1 MVNNG
6 LPEFGVCRLSI
17 VPMRAE
23 PSHRAEQVSQL
34 LFGDH
39 YEVHEI
45 SKDKRWLRIH
55 MYYDQC
61 EGWIDFRQ
69 HHPISR
75 EYYDYINRAD
85 FKITTDPSSTILYN
99 KSPLMIL
106 MGSIIP
112 ISGSELFKME
122 EQFAFNGDSKSLGVK
137 READYLKTIAMKYL
151 NAPYQWGGKSLF
163 GIDDAGLVQMIFK
176 ICGYR
181 LGRTV
186 AEQARYGKSVASL
199 ADAQPGDLI
208 FLNSGKG
215 EPNHVGIYLENERI
229 IHASGKVRID
239 HINEEGILNLD
250 TKVYTHS
257 LSEIRRVL
265 AE

>member
-6 LPEFGVCRLSI
+6 LPEFGVSRLSI

-39 YEVHEI
+39 YEVHEV
-45 SKDKRWLRIH
+45 SKDKLWLRIH

-61 EGWIDFRQ
+61 EGWIDVRQ
-69 HHPISR
+69 HHPISK

-85 FKITTDPSSTILYN
+85 FKITTDPTSTILYN

-137 READYLKTIAMKYL
+137 READYLKAIALKYL

-163 GIDDAGLVQMIFK
+163 GIDDAGLVQMIYK

-186 AEQARYGKSVASL
+186 AEQIRFGKPVANL
-199 ADAQPGDLI
+199 VEAQPGDLI
-208 FLNSGKG
+208 FFNSGKG
-215 EPNHVGIYLENERI
+215 GATHVGILLESEKI

-239 HINEEGILNLD
+239 HLNEEGILNVE
-250 TKVYTHS
+250 TKIYTHS
-257 LSEIRRVL
+257 LKEIRRVL
-265 AE
+265 TE